1 MEWRFKMDFGI
12 LKNKFST
19 MEAKQLNPLVLAFVG
34 DSIYEVFIRTYLVEQ
49 NRDMLVHKLHLKTI
63 SFVKAHAQSQFV
75 KLLEEDLTEDEI
87 YIFKRGRN
95 TKSGTVPKNADVQ
108 EYRSATGFEALIG
121 YLYVTEQ
128 EIRLNDILE
137 KIISFSHQVS
147 ALEVKKK

>member
-1 MEWRFKMDFGI
+1 MDFGI

-147 ALEVKKK
+147 ALEVKKKWE